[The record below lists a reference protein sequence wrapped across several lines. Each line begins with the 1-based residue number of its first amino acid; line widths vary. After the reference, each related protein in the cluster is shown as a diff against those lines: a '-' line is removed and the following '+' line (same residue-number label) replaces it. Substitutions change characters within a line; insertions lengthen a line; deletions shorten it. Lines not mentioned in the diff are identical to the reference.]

1 MFCSAAKSQNNI
13 NFKCIDDVIY
23 YYEPNAE
30 NWHKA
35 RQFCS
40 QKFYGT
46 YLSNLVELTNSQ
58 QNKVKTI
65 MKEILKQRKA
75 ETDDSAVGNEIIII
89 IILIE

>member
-23 YYEPNAE
+23 YYESNAE

-35 RQFCS
+35 RQLCS

-46 YLSNLVELTNSQ
+46 QLSNLVELTNSQ
-58 QNKVKTI
+58 QNRVKTI
-65 MKEILKQRKA
+65 MKEIIKQRKA
-75 ETDDSAVGNEIIII
+75 ETDDNAVGNQIIII
-89 IILIE
+89 IILTE